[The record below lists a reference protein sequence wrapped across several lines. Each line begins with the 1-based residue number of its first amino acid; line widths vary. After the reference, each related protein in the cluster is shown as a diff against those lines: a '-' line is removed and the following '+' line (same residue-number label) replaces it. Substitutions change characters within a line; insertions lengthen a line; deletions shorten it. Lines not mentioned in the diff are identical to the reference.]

1 MSQGKI
7 VENTPGSNSINAT
20 ESEAVESSCDNIQ
33 NTMNVNLNVSKP
45 SGIGLHLNSIVN
57 ARPFGNISIKS
68 TKGSYSNARDKMQ
81 NDMHCPSISSNSD
94 LDGNVLATS
103 EEFMHETPVSHPSF
117 SNSKSL
123 KIIEHQEKFDHVQAE
138 RPNPKKKRYFFIL
151 SSTRLYTNFIFF
163 FRKKTESNGDGCK
176 RCNCKKSKCLKL

>member
-68 TKGSYSNARDKMQ
+68 TKGSYSNALEKSSLMQ

-94 LDGNVLATS
+94 LDGNVLAKS
-103 EEFMHETPVSHPSF
+103 EEFMHETHPSF
-117 SNSKSL
+117 SNAKSA
-123 KIIEHQEKFDHVQAE
+123 KIVEHQEKFDQVQTE
-138 RPNPKKKRYFFIL
+138 RPNPKKKR
-151 SSTRLYTNFIFF
+151 
-163 FRKKTESNGDGCK
+163 
-176 RCNCKKSKCLKL
+176 